1 MGVNSL
7 LKTVTRRRRDSDL
20 NPGPSALE
28 SSTLTTRNQEKR
40 TGFRAVY
47 TTNNIKKLI
56 KYSTVL
62 MIVSVLVLK

>member
-1 MGVNSL
+1 MNSL

-28 SSTLTTRNQEKR
+28 SSTLTLATRKNVQ
-40 TGFRAVY
+40 ASVLY
-47 TTNNIKKLI
+47 TLPITIKKLI